1 MSDIATEPVAQ
12 EAESSTLFLHLKS
25 QRSKTATV
33 SMQPEQTRLY
43 QARLR
48 ESEAKWQEVSGVFI
62 PITKP
67 QT

>member
-33 SMQPEQTRLY
+33 SMQTRLY